1 MSRTVEV
8 APERFDTW
16 LERFTANNPDGPQRI
31 ESVARFDHTPMVV
44 VLVRRGGFAVA
55 GGWSQQR
62 FARRRANQA
71 DALIEAVAEHL
82 TRILG
87 ESPEAPVGVVVGGD
101 KALVRELLADRRL
114 ASLGALPRREL
125 FDIPD
130 PGRAVLEEAV
140 RRGRAVRVCVTDGPV
155 SPT

>member
-55 GGWSQQR
+55 VVVDGRMVVHKVGSRHVQSRTAAGGWSQQR

-71 DALIEAVAEHL
+71 DALVEAVAEHL
-82 TRILG
+82 ARILG
-87 ESPEAPVGVVVGGD
+87 ESPAAPTGGWRPWPLCR
-101 KALVRELLADRRL
+101 AGSCSTYLIPAAPCSRRPSGEGEPCGS
-114 ASLGALPRREL
+114 A
-125 FDIPD
+125 
-130 PGRAVLEEAV
+130 
-140 RRGRAVRVCVTDGPV
+140 
-155 SPT
+155 